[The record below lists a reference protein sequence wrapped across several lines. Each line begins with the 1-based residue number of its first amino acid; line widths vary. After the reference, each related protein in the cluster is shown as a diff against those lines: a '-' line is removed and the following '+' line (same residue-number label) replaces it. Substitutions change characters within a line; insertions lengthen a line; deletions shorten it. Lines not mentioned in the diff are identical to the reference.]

1 MMDTKLSLAE
11 DVLLLALNDEK
22 GTVLMTASVALP
34 YALAGAIIVKL
45 IEAGSVRIEDKEL
58 VAAPR
63 GSARDEILDE
73 ILGMIRSSKRT
84 RSLNHWVGKIGRSG
98 GKIKEKLLARLVDKR
113 ILGREE
119 HRLLWVFPTKRYPQI
134 DPRPEYG
141 IRERVR
147 SAIRG
152 MTLPDERT
160 AALISLIHASDLIG
174 EIFEKGERRDA
185 KRRAKEIA
193 KSQPVGSAVAHAVEA
208 VKVAV
213 IAAAS
218 S

>member
-34 YALAGAIIVKL
+34 YALAGAIIVEL
-45 IEAGSVRIEDKEL
+45 IEAGSVRIDGKEL

>member
-1 MMDTKLSLAE
+1 MDLKLSLAE
-11 DVLLLALNDEK
+11 ELLLLALNDEK
-22 GTVLMTASVALP
+22 GTVLMSASVALP
-34 YALAGAIIVKL
+34 YGLAGALVVEL
-45 IEAGSVRIEDKEL
+45 IEAGLVRIEGKEL

-63 GSARDEILDE
+63 GSARDDLLDGILE
-73 ILGMIRSSKRT
+73 TIRSSPRPRT
-84 RSLNHWVGKIGRSG
+84 LSHWVGKIGRSG
-98 GKIKEKLLARLVDKR
+98 GKIKKNLLARLVDKG

-134 DPRPEYG
+134 DPRPEYR

-147 SAIRG
+147 SGIRG
-152 MTLPDERT
+152 VSSPDERT
-160 AALISLIHASDLIG
+160 AALISLVHASDLIG
-174 EIFEKGERRDA
+174 EIFEKGERGDA
-185 KRRAKEIA
+185 KRRAKEIT
-193 KSQPVGSAVAHAVEA
+193 KSQPVGSAVARAVEA

>member
-34 YALAGAIIVKL
+34 YALAGAIIVEL
-45 IEAGSVRIEDKEL
+45 IEAGSVRIDGKEL

-119 HRLLWVFPTKRYPQI
+119 HHLLWVFPTKRYPQI